1 MADKKITALTVMNK
15 SEVGAADILH
25 VVDDPSGSPVNKRLA
40 ISSLF
45 EAIPTHLAIND
56 VNVVTANGSIADG
69 GIIAA
74 DADSVSADLALSLPD
89 SSDTGELKIVVA
101 STEPAGS
108 HNVVIRPTTLAGHS
122 TITLSTIG
130 ESVVLVWAGSSNG
143 GWHILANNGAV
154 IA

>member
-89 SSDTGELKIVVA
+89 SSDTGEIKIIVA

-108 HNVVIRPTTLAGHS
+108 YNVVITPSTLAGHS

-143 GWHILANNGAV
+143 GWHVLAGNGYVLA
-154 IA
+154 